1 MTLTVIA
8 LFIVAVC
15 LLAATTG
22 FAKLINVVNHQRKAI
37 TTEIGYDINKLLTD
51 QSKKFA
57 GFSSIVD
64 KDIAQEN
71 RPYLVVKQWYDNLHC
86 TEEIWYAKTGFQAL
100 KAASDDNAGKTY
112 GIINIV
118 AL

>member
-8 LFIVAVC
+8 LFIVAAC

-22 FAKLINVVNHQRKAI
+22 FAKLIKVVNLQRKAI
-37 TTEIGYDINKLLTD
+37 TTEIEYDINKLLAD
-51 QSKKFA
+51 QSKFV
-57 GFSSIVD
+57 GISSIVD
-64 KDIAQEN
+64 KDIAEEN

-86 TEEIWYAKTGFQAL
+86 TKEIQYTKTGFQAL

-112 GIINIV
+112 DIINII